1 MTPRPEAP
9 GRGPAPTATSAR
21 PGAAPTVTAGQART
35 LAPSVTPARAPALL
49 VIDMQNALV
58 AMAYRASGTVAAI
71 AGLQRRARA
80 AGAPVVLVQQRDE
93 ELEPGTEGWRIVPEL
108 APAPGE
114 TVVPKAAPDSFLDT
128 DLDAVLRA
136 RGVTEVVVTGF
147 ATEICVESTAR
158 QALSRGYD
166 VVLVADGHT
175 TSVRPGPGP
184 YAAPEA
190 SVAHHNEI
198 YRNLRFPGRRIR
210 VLPAAEV
217 DFTGGAPAAG

>member
-1 MTPRPEAP
+1 
-9 GRGPAPTATSAR
+9 
-21 PGAAPTVTAGQART
+21 
-35 LAPSVTPARAPALL
+35 
-49 VIDMQNALV
+49 MQNTLV
-58 AMAYRASGTVAAI
+58 AMAYRAAGTVAAI
-71 AGLQRRARA
+71 ARLQERARA
-80 AGAPVVLVQQRDE
+80 AGAPVVLVQQGDE

-128 DLDAVLRA
+128 ELDAVLRA

-198 YRNLRFPGRRIR
+198 YRNLRYPGRRVR

-217 DFTGGAPAAG
+217 DFRRSSPGGGRVTGDAGPARAG

>member
-1 MTPRPEAP
+1 MTAV
-9 GRGPAPTATSAR
+9 
-21 PGAAPTVTAGQART
+21 PGAEEAAAEEAV
-35 LAPSVTPARAPALL
+35 SALL

-58 AMAYRASGTVAAI
+58 AIAHRASATVAAV
-71 AGLQRRARA
+71 AGLQERARS
-80 AGAPVVLVQQRDE
+80 AGAPVVLVQQEDE
-93 ELEPGTEGWRIVPEL
+93 ELERGTKGWRIAPEL
-108 APAPGE
+108 APAPGD
-114 TVVPKAAPDSFLDT
+114 TVLPKSAPDGFLGT
-128 DLDAVLRA
+128 GLDALLRG

-175 TSVRPGPGP
+175 TSLRPDGSGP

-198 YRNLRFPGRRIR
+198 YRNLRFPGRRVR
-210 VLPAAEV
+210 VLPAAEIG
-217 DFTGGAPAAG
+217 FGRGLPPGAP

>member
-1 MTPRPEAP
+1 TPNAAPPAP
-9 GRGPAPTATSAR
+9 G
-21 PGAAPTVTAGQART
+21 
-35 LAPSVTPARAPALL
+35 PALL
-49 VIDMQNALV
+49 VIDMQNTLV
-58 AMAYRASGTVAAI
+58 AMAYRASATVAAI
-71 AGLQRRARA
+71 AGLQERARA
-80 AGAPVVLVQQRDE
+80 AGAPVVFAQQRDD

-128 DLDAVLRA
+128 ELDAALSA
-136 RGVTEVVVTGF
+136 RGVTELVVTGF

-184 YAAPEA
+184 Y
-190 SVAHHNEI
+190 
-198 YRNLRFPGRRIR
+198 
-210 VLPAAEV
+210 
-217 DFTGGAPAAG
+217 

>member
-1 MTPRPEAP
+1 
-9 GRGPAPTATSAR
+9 
-21 PGAAPTVTAGQART
+21 
-35 LAPSVTPARAPALL
+35 
-49 VIDMQNALV
+49 MQNALV

-71 AGLQRRARA
+71 AGLQERARA

-108 APAPGE
+108 VPVPGE
-114 TVVPKAAPDSFLDT
+114 TVVSKAAPDSFLDT
-128 DLDAVLRA
+128 ELDAELRA

-147 ATEICVESTAR
+147 ATEICVESTTR

-198 YRNLRFPGRRIR
+198 YRNLRYPGRRVR

-217 DFTGGAPAAG
+217 DFGGAAPAPAG

>member
-1 MTPRPEAP
+1 MRATPNAAPPAP
-9 GRGPAPTATSAR
+9 G
-21 PGAAPTVTAGQART
+21 
-35 LAPSVTPARAPALL
+35 PALL

-58 AMAYRASGTVAAI
+58 AMAYRASATVAAI
-71 AGLQRRARA
+71 AGLQERARA
-80 AGAPVVLVQQRDE
+80 AGAPVVFAQQRDD

-128 DLDAVLRA
+128 ELDAALSA
-136 RGVTEVVVTGF
+136 RGVTELVVTGF

-198 YRNLRFPGRRIR
+198 YRNLRYPGRRVR

-217 DFTGGAPAAG
+217 DFGGRSPGDGSARAR

>member
-1 MTPRPEAP
+1 
-9 GRGPAPTATSAR
+9 
-21 PGAAPTVTAGQART
+21 
-35 LAPSVTPARAPALL
+35 
-49 VIDMQNALV
+49 MQNTLV
-58 AMAYRASGTVAAI
+58 AMAFRAAGTVAAI
-71 AGLQRRARA
+71 ARLQERARA
-80 AGAPVVLVQQRDE
+80 AGAPVVLVQQGDE

-108 APAPGE
+108 APVPGE
-114 TVVPKAAPDSFLDT
+114 AVVPKAAPDSFQDT
-128 DLDAVLRA
+128 ELDAVLRA

-198 YRNLRFPGRRIR
+198 YRNLRYPGRRVR

-217 DFTGGAPAAG
+217 DLGGGVPATAG

>member
-1 MTPRPEAP
+1 MTVN
-9 GRGPAPTATSAR
+9 PASGVP
-21 PGAAPTVTAGQART
+21 P
-35 LAPSVTPARAPALL
+35 APALL
-49 VIDMQNALV
+49 VIDMQNTLV
-58 AMAYRASGTVAAI
+58 AIAHRASATVAAV
-71 AGLQRRARA
+71 AGLQERARA
-80 AGAPVVLVQQRDE
+80 AGAPVVFAQQQDE

-108 APAPGE
+108 APVAGD
-114 TVVPKAAPDSFLDT
+114 TVVPKAAPDSFLGT
-128 DLDAVLRA
+128 ELDAVLRA

-175 TSVRPGPGP
+175 TSVQPAASVRPAASGR
-184 YAAPEA
+184 YAAPAA

-198 YRNLRFPGRRIR
+198 YRNLRFPGRRVR

-217 DFTGGAPAAG
+217 DFGRGTPS